1 MILLDTNY
9 LINVLLEDS
18 EETAQIKGWY
28 RDEQLCTSAVCWYEF
43 ACGPVNEEAILIV
56 TDLLQGR
63 IFSLDSEQAQEA
75 GRLYNKTGRLRHLRV
90 DAMIAAASIT
100 SNTELATANVNDFRT
115 FEPFGLALYQS

>member
-18 EETAQIKGWY
+18 AETAQIKEWY
-28 RDEQLCTSAVCWYEF
+28 RDGQLCTSAVCWYEF
-43 ACGPVNEEAILIV
+43 VCGPVNEEAILIV

-63 IFSLDSEQAQEA
+63 IISFDSEQAQEA

-90 DAMIAAASIT
+90 DAMIAAASIS
-100 SNTELATANVNDFRT
+100 SNTELATANVDDFRK
-115 FEPFGLALYQS
+115 FEPFGLTLYQS